1 MWDFIKVVF
10 IFIVLLAMGSR
21 IIAKI
26 AFNSKHMSSGTGML
40 LALIFG
46 IAVTVV
52 MCVAGLDGLLYVM
65 FGTVIGYMFV
75 IATKLLYDEE
85 GEAAIKKMLNN
96 PSAIAEL
103 AKTMGMIKKR
113 SDNNE

>member
-1 MWDFIKVVF
+1 MWEFIKVVF
-10 IFIVLLAMGSR
+10 VFIVIFAMGSR

-85 GEAAIKKMLNN
+85 GEAALKKMLNN

-103 AKTMGMIKKR
+103 AKMMGMIKKR